1 MTDTQDRVLAER
13 RHWTGV
19 VSMCRDKYECLL
31 IKKDVEIAQS
41 TASKDDMIY
50 KLRQELQSSTQSLKN
65 QDEDI
70 ECLMFAHR
78 QTQIDLRKSLGNLI
92 ESKKDIITKLRAKI
106 VDQGEMCYEMLDEVN
121 EHKRSA
127 QLMKKHANEATK
139 LSISRKRKNEAA
151 NVSVQCLQDQ
161 VALMQDE
168 ITTLRKTCNNSKCR
182 IMDLEE
188 ENMDLMDTIHVS
200 IELAVS
206 SCVVKA

>member
-41 TASKDDMIY
+41 TASKDAMIY
-50 KLRQELQSSTQSLKN
+50 KLRQELQSLTQSLKN
-65 QDEDI
+65 KDKDI

-92 ESKKDIITKLRAKI
+92 ESKKDIIKKLRAKI

-139 LSISRKRKNEAA
+139 LSITRKKKNEAA

-168 ITTLRKTCNNSKCR
+168 ITTLHKTCINSKCR

-188 ENMDLMDTIHVS
+188 ETMDLMDTIHVS
-200 IELAVS
+200 IE
-206 SCVVKA
+206 

>member
-19 VSMCRDKYECLL
+19 VSMCLDKYECLL

-92 ESKKDIITKLRAKI
+92 ESKKDIITKLRAEI

-121 EHKRSA
+121 EHKISA
-127 QLMKKHANEATK
+127 QLMKKHAIEATK

-188 ENMDLMDTIHVS
+188 ETMDLMDTIHVS

>member
-161 VALMQDE
+161 LALMQDE

-188 ENMDLMDTIHVS
+188 ETMDLMDTIHVS

>member
-13 RHWTGV
+13 CHWTGV

-31 IKKDVEIAQS
+31 IEKDVEIAQS
-41 TASKDDMIY
+41 TASEDAMIY

-65 QDEDI
+65 KDEGI

-139 LSISRKRKNEAA
+139 LSI
-151 NVSVQCLQDQ
+151 
-161 VALMQDE
+161 
-168 ITTLRKTCNNSKCR
+168 TTVCR
-182 IMDLEE
+182 IRWY
-188 ENMDLMDTIHVS
+188 
-200 IELAVS
+200 
-206 SCVVKA
+206 

>member
-1 MTDTQDRVLAER
+1 MTDTQDCVLAER

-41 TASKDDMIY
+41 TASKDAVIY

-65 QDEDI
+65 KDKDI

-78 QTQIDLRKSLGNLI
+78 QTQIDLRKSLGKLI
-92 ESKKDIITKLRAKI
+92 ESKKDIIKKLRVKI

-139 LSISRKRKNEAA
+139 LSITCKKKNEAA

-161 VALMQDE
+161 VALMQDQ
-168 ITTLRKTCNNSKCR
+168 ITTLRKTCINSKCR
-182 IMDLEE
+182 IMDIEE
-188 ENMDLMDTIHVS
+188 ETRRS
-200 IELAVS
+200 ILTLLAIVITE
-206 SCVVKA
+206 

>member
-31 IKKDVEIAQS
+31 IEKDVEIAQS
-41 TASKDDMIY
+41 TASKDAMIY

-65 QDEDI
+65 KDEDI

-78 QTQIDLRKSLGNLI
+78 QTQIDLWKSLGNLI
-92 ESKKDIITKLRAKI
+92 ESKKDIIKKLRAKI

-139 LSISRKRKNEAA
+139 LSITRKKKNEAA

-168 ITTLRKTCNNSKCR
+168 ITTLRKTCINSKCR

-188 ENMDLMDTIHVS
+188 ETMDLMDTIHVS
-200 IELAVS
+200 IE
-206 SCVVKA
+206 

>member
-1 MTDTQDRVLAER
+1 MMDTQDRVLAER

-161 VALMQDE
+161 LALMQDE

-188 ENMDLMDTIHVS
+188 ETMDLMDTIHVS